1 MEDKMTTDSKGKI
14 ASTIGL
20 VVGVAALLSSTAH
33 AQVSISG
40 PVATYTQPRQTSQAV
55 PAMDYANA
63 RPMPLPLVH
72 KAPPGGPSLST
83 TVIPELLFGAPGF
96 SEGNR
101 GSAVGGQTH
110 ELAEQLVK
118 AKQPGPQ
125 SDSDEV
131 GPEEYGTAL
140 QPYSTAEVNA
150 LGDKTASFY
159 PYRATGKL
167 FFNIGTAPFICSA
180 SLIKPGIIVTAA
192 HCVANY
198 GQRTFYSGWQYVPS
212 YDNGTAPYG
221 VWTVSAVRILTAY
234 YDGTDNCAV
243 AGVVCPDDV
252 AVLVATPKNA
262 VYPGSITGWYGYAWN
277 YGSNPQGLKHVTQL
291 GYPRALDQGVL
302 MQRNDAQGFIDPAS
316 SNNTI
321 IGSLMTGGS
330 SGGPWIINFGLPP
343 TLSEGVSFGAGTGY
357 DYVIHVTSWGYKDNP
372 EIKQQGASPFTDR
385 NIMNL
390 VNVVCTA
397 TPAACT

>member
-1 MEDKMTTDSKGKI
+1 
-14 ASTIGL
+14 
-20 VVGVAALLSSTAH
+20 
-33 AQVSISG
+33 
-40 PVATYTQPRQTSQAV
+40 
-55 PAMDYANA
+55 MDYANA

-83 TVIPELLFGAPGF
+83 TVIPEHLFGAPGF

-357 DYVIHVTSWGYKDNP
+357 DYVVHVTSWGYKDNP